1 MMTLSERRDTVLR
14 YASTIH
20 RFSMSEPKR
29 THAAQSAWQ
38 DCHVESGPVTVVAS
52 SVPRG
57 HVIVVVQDAVARL
70 VPRGCGETRQ
80 VNNGRTMHLCQNRC
94 HCGETTENYCT
105 AALPRRSKS
114 SLACW
119 RVVSRAAYCNTPVF
133 FSADHTSADEY
144 PHEDL
149 DHHHQ
154 PTKSHPLMPCETAPS
169 HHQPALFDPKSANK
183 NSRSLST
190 TREKSSKTHT

>member
-1 MMTLSERRDTVLR
+1 
-14 YASTIH
+14 
-20 RFSMSEPKR
+20 MSEPKR

-70 VPRGCGETRQ
+70 VPRDCGETRQ

-105 AALPRRSKS
+105 VALPRRSES

-119 RVVSRAAYCNTPVF
+119 RVVSRAACCNTPVF
-133 FSADHTSADEY
+133 FSADHTSAVSILTKISTTIINRPKVTHSCPVK
-144 PHEDL
+144 PHL
-149 DHHHQ
+149 HTISRPYSIQSQ
-154 PTKSHPLMPCETAPS
+154 PTKTLARF
-169 HHQPALFDPKSANK
+169 QQQGKSPP
-183 NSRSLST
+183 R
-190 TREKSSKTHT
+190 THT